1 MRRPSWTRFFLATFL
16 FLSLSAY
23 RGGCGPKPKKV
34 VGCTSDADCSANSS
48 CNLSNGICE
57 TLPPMNG
64 CSISFAGNFDSSVVE
79 DDGSCTFETL
89 EAYAQSTQQA
99 FYFFVDA
106 QIDGQSLEVQSDWIL
121 SFTSDGQTLV
131 GARLWTGPYTDV
143 PVMGADGSAETQG
156 YMQAGETPVF
166 RIYDGSTG
174 AILDASASQSVP
186 GFSNNLLYTADLLS
200 VGALEEEDEDEESA
214 QDSGEENE
222 SNNDPAQDEGDD
234 EVGEDV
240 QEEESSEIQ
249 CWDGTVVSDA
259 DECPTKFSSGS
270 VDVHFSSVEAI
281 AGFQF
286 NIVGSVITNA
296 YAGAAQD
303 AGLQISFSS
312 DSGTVLA
319 FSMLGTSIP
328 AGSGVLVT
336 LDYEGYAMPCIEDL
350 VLSSTGGASLD
361 GEVNACLH
369 IVYDAVNE
377 GVSQDGEG
385 CTIADA
391 GNYDA
396 TADIDDGSCTFNVGE
411 AFNQSMLQGFYFF
424 ENAHVDGTPL
434 TADDWVL
441 SFTSDGT
448 TLVGARRWDTSLCG
462 SGVCDLPMMG
472 DDGYAWSSG
481 YMSPGEVPVLKIYD
495 ASAGEVY
502 ATQTSEEL
510 HGFQNLLLQLMSEIS
525 AVTD

>member
-34 VGCTSDADCSANSS
+34 IGCTSDAQCSANTT
-48 CNLSNGICE
+48 CNLNSGICE
-57 TLPPMNG
+57 ALPPTDG
-64 CSISFAGNFDSSVVE
+64 CTISFAGNFDSGVAQ

-99 FYFFVDA
+99 FYFFADA
-106 QIDGQSLEVQSDWIL
+106 QIDGQSLAVQSDWIL

-131 GARLWTGPYTDV
+131 GARLWNGPYTDV
-143 PVMGADGSAETQG
+143 PAMGDDGSEETQG
-156 YMQAGETPVF
+156 YLQLSETPVF

-174 AILDASASQSVP
+174 ALLDASPSQSVP
-186 GFSNNLLYTADLLS
+186 GFTNNLMHTADLLS
-200 VGALEEEDEDEESA
+200 VGALAEEDEEEDEQESNEDPVEGEDEE
-214 QDSGEENE
+214 
-222 SNNDPAQDEGDD
+222 PADEA
-234 EVGEDV
+234 E
-240 QEEESSEIQ
+240 QEESTEIQ
-249 CWDGTVVSDA
+249 CWDGTVVNDV

-270 VDVHFSSVEAI
+270 IDVHFSSVEAI

-296 YAGAAQD
+296 YGGAAQD
-303 AGLQISFSS
+303 AGMQISFSS
-312 DSGTVLA
+312 DNGTVLA
-319 FSMLGTSIP
+319 FSMLGTAIP

-350 VLSSTGGASLD
+350 VLSGATGTSLD
-361 GEVNACLH
+361 GEVNECLH
-369 IVYDAVNE
+369 IVYDAVSD
-377 GVSQDGEG
+377 GVSQEGEG
-385 CTIADA
+385 CTVADA

-411 AFNQSMLQGFYFF
+411 AFNQSMMQGFYFF
-424 ENAHVDGTPL
+424 ENAHVDGVPL
-434 TADDWVL
+434 TADDWIL
-441 SFTSDGT
+441 SFTSDGQ

-472 DDGYAWSSG
+472 DDGYAYTSG
-481 YMSPGEVPVLKIYD
+481 YMGPGEVPVVKIYD

-502 ATQTSEEL
+502 GTQTSEAL
-510 HGFQNLLLQLMSEIS
+510 QGFENLLTQVVSEIS
-525 AVTD
+525 AVLD

>member
-1 MRRPSWTRFFLATFL
+1 MRRASWTRFFLATFL

-34 VGCTSDADCSANSS
+34 VGCISDADCSANSS
-48 CNLSNGICE
+48 CNLSSGICE
-57 TLPPMNG
+57 ALPQMNG
-64 CSISFAGNFDSSVVE
+64 CTVSYAGNFDSGVAL
-79 DDGSCTFETL
+79 DDGSCTFETR

-143 PVMGADGSAETQG
+143 PAMGDDGSAETQG
-156 YMQAGETPVF
+156 YMQIGEIPVF

-174 AILDASASQSVP
+174 AILDASTSQSVP
-186 GFSNNLLYTADLLS
+186 GFSNNLIHTTDLLS
-200 VGALEEEDEDEESA
+200 VGASAQEEDEDEETE
-214 QDSGEENE
+214 QDSNE
-222 SNNDPAQDEGDD
+222 DPTQDEGDD
-234 EVGEDV
+234 EPADEDV

-249 CWDGTVVSDA
+249 CWDGTVVSDV
-259 DECPTKFSSGS
+259 DECPAKFSSGS

-296 YAGAAQD
+296 YGGAAQD

-361 GEVNACLH
+361 GEVNECLH
-369 IVYDAVNE
+369 IVYDAVND

-385 CTIADA
+385 CTVADA

-411 AFNQSMLQGFYFF
+411 AFNQSMMQGFYFF
-424 ENAHVDGTPL
+424 ENAHVDGVPL

-441 SFTSDGT
+441 SFTSDGA

-472 DDGYAWSSG
+472 DDGYTWSSG

-510 HGFQNLLLQLMSEIS
+510 QGFQNLLTQMVSEIS

>member
-1 MRRPSWTRFFLATFL
+1 MRRASWTRFFLATFL

-34 VGCTSDADCSANSS
+34 IGCTSDADCSANSS
-48 CNLSNGICE
+48 CNLNSGICE
-57 TLPPMNG
+57 ALPPMDG
-64 CSISFAGNFDSSVVE
+64 CSISFAGNFDSGVAQ

-106 QIDGQSLEVQSDWIL
+106 QIDGQSLEVQNDWIL

-131 GARLWTGPYTDV
+131 GARLWNGPYTDV
-143 PVMGADGSAETQG
+143 PVMGVDGSAETQG
-156 YMQAGETPVF
+156 YMQVGEMPVF

-186 GFSNNLLYTADLLS
+186 GFTNNLMHTADLLS
-200 VGALEEEDEDEESA
+200 VGAFAEEDEDESEQESNE
-214 QDSGEENE
+214 DPVEDEENE
-222 SNNDPAQDEGDD
+222 SADEDT
-234 EVGEDV
+234 
-240 QEEESSEIQ
+240 QEEESAEIQ
-249 CWDGTVVSDA
+249 CWDGTVVSDV
-259 DECPTKFSSGS
+259 DECPIKFSSGS
-270 VDVHFSSVEAI
+270 IDVHFSSVEAI

-296 YAGAAQD
+296 YGGAAQD

-369 IVYDAVNE
+369 IVYDAVND
-377 GVSQDGEG
+377 GVSQEGEG
-385 CTIADA
+385 CTVADA

-396 TADIDDGSCTFNVGE
+396 TAGIDDGSCTFNVGE
-411 AFNQSMLQGFYFF
+411 AFNQSMMQGFYFF
-424 ENAHVDGTPL
+424 ENAHVDGVPL
-434 TADDWVL
+434 TADDWIL
-441 SFTSDGT
+441 SFTSDGQ

-472 DDGYAWSSG
+472 DDGYTSTEN
-481 YMSPGEVPVLKIYD
+481 YMSTGEVPVLKIYD
-495 ASAGEVY
+495 ASAGQVY
-502 ATQTSEEL
+502 ATQTSDEL
-510 HGFQNLLLQLMSEIS
+510 QGFENFLLQLMSEIS